1 MVTIILSLSYLY
13 FIVKIIKLHWVILV
27 NIEFKDNYIKIGLKI
42 SYYRKLKS
50 LTQEPHAEILDCGVS
65 FIGQIEA
72 PNIYKAISLDTLFKI
87 ARALEIP
94 PYKLLYFED

>member
-1 MVTIILSLSYLY
+1 MVIIILILSYLY
-13 FIVKIIKLHWVILV
+13 LFVNIIELIWVVIV
-27 NIEFKDNYIKIGLKI
+27 NIEFKDYYIKIGLKI

-50 LTQEPHAEILDCGVS
+50 LTQEQLAEILNCGVS

-87 ARALEIP
+87 SKALDIS
-94 PYKLLYFED
+94 PYKLLYFDD